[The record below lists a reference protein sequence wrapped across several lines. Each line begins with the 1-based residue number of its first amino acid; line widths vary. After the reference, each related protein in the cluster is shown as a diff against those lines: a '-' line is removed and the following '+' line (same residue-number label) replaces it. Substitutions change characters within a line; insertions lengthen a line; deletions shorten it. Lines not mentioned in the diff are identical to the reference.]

1 MRRVLPLL
9 LFAPLA
15 AVSAATI
22 DVTSAVGSGSLRSA
36 IEQVNALGGGPHTIR
51 YADAFPFQTAVL
63 LGTALPPITATDV
76 TIDGNGRE
84 PAVDGGDAYRIL
96 QIGPNTA
103 KLTLVGLTLRNG
115 RGDRGAC
122 IDSTNNRSV
131 AASLVLQAVR
141 IEGCT
146 ASGSNLIRGGGIHW
160 NGSGGTPA
168 GTVAISDSVFENNLA
183 EATAAGGQSDGGALY
198 TNASLVIADSRFESN
213 GVQSTQGGGFGGAIR
228 IYGSGAFVQIRD
240 SSFRFN
246 SASPTSPSF
255 GYGGAIAL
263 ICDACDLQLQRSY
276 LRGNSANRGGGV
288 YAGKSS
294 AGAIDTYLTLS
305 NVTLYNHSVLGQGG
319 AVYAGPRVGTTLSN
333 NTFYNNDAAAG
344 AHVAFDPSAELY
356 FFRANLLAPSFAG
369 TACNSLPITTGTI
382 GGGNLLSDG
391 SCNALGGSSIPNTP
405 LGNVIVDDQ
414 GSSVGVLRFTGSAVV
429 DSLAQSQCEPRDAR
443 FQQRPIDGDGDGDA
457 RCDVGAYEFS
467 PLLFKDSFE

>member
-1 MRRVLPLL
+1 MRPLISLL
-9 LFAPLA
+9 LVAPLTSL
-15 AVSAATI
+15 SAATI
-22 DVTSAVGSGSLRSA
+22 DVTSPVGTGSLRDA

-51 YADAFPFQTAVL
+51 YADAFPFQSAVL
-63 LGTALPPITATDV
+63 LGAALPQITASDV

-84 PAVDGGDAYRIL
+84 PIVDGSSNVRIL

-103 KLTLVGLTLRNG
+103 KLTLVGITLRNG
-115 RGDRGAC
+115 RSDRGGC
-122 IDSTNNRSV
+122 IDSTNTRSV
-131 AASLVLQAVR
+131 AASLVLQDVR
-141 IEGCT
+141 IEGCQ
-146 ASGSNLIRGGGIHW
+146 ARGSNLIRGGGIHW
-160 NGSGGTPA
+160 NGAGGTPA
-168 GTVAISDSVFENNLA
+168 GTVAILDSVFENNLA

-198 TNASLVIADSRFESN
+198 TNASLVIAGSRFESN

-228 IYGSGAFVQIRD
+228 IYGSGAFAQIRD

-246 SASPTSPSF
+246 GASPTSPSF

-276 LRGNSANRGGGV
+276 LRGNSANRGGGI
-288 YAGKSS
+288 YAAKSS

-305 NVTLYNHSVLGQGG
+305 NVTLYNHSVLAQGG

-344 AHVAFDPSAELY
+344 AHVAFDASAELY

-369 TACNSLPITTGTI
+369 TACNGLPVATSTI

-405 LGNVIVDDQ
+405 LGSIIVDDQ